1 MRPSGRKHALSNSKP
16 ARYWQDLAP
25 ETEFVTESITLNGAD
40 IIDYAIEFDPQP
52 YHLDPEVAASSI
64 FGGHC
69 ASGWHV
75 CALMM
80 RLLVDTL
87 QRENV
92 VSAGN
97 TSVESLRWFIPV
109 FAGDTLKAKIVVKA
123 NSESAEHMDYAITQF
138 DVEVSNQSDK
148 SVIKLQTSMLIKKN
162 KEQAIA

>member
-1 MRPSGRKHALSNSKP
+1 MRH
-16 ARYWQDLAP
+16 WQDLAL
-25 ETEFVTESITLNGAD
+25 ETEFTTGSITLSTAD
-40 IIDYAIEFDPQP
+40 IIDYASDFDPQP

-80 RLLVDTL
+80 RLMVDTL
-87 QRENV
+87 RRENI

-97 TSVESLRWFIPV
+97 TSVDSLRWFIPV
-109 FAGDTLKAKIVVKA
+109 FAGDSLQAKITLKAKSDS
-123 NSESAEHMDYAITQF
+123 SEFVDYATAQF
-138 DVEVSNQSDK
+138 DVDVTNQAAK

-162 KEQAIA
+162 TELENT